1 MTPENSTG
9 KPGGNTW
16 DTDDPFP
23 PVPVLNF
30 VDQDPENEVFAT
42 NHELRRSP
50 QGRKILVQTG
60 VSMKGYQRGQGK
72 FRSLVPFTERRF
84 CAWDGES
91 VRRNIR
97 IDSVDVGGNR
107 TDFERS
113 DSVYVLF
120 GNSDGDYVSG
130 PNLSTAE
137 CLSLIIDKSD
147 IDAIHF
153 GFAFSYDVNM
163 ILKDLSKNH
172 LRVLKDC
179 GRVHWKRW
187 NIEYLPRKWFLV
199 TDRLIG
205 KTVRI
210 WDVFSFFMSSAVDA
224 WHKYGVEVSETVLR
238 GKMERGDVPYEKLW
252 TDIYPYWSE
261 ENQAYVSLM
270 VKLREALH
278 AADLYISSW
287 HGPGAIASHSLK
299 KHGNHRHMAGVPRV
313 VSDAAQYAY
322 GGGRF
327 EMFKVGRARVP
338 VFEYDINSAYPYA
351 ITQLPNL
358 AAGAWRHVLEPGRI
372 SRFGVYR
379 VSFSVNPFDPIS
391 NFHRPMPFL
400 HRDKRGNISFPCV
413 NETWVWSPELWGKNN
428 FPGLTIHEG
437 WEFIEDSDE
446 RPFAWLAENY
456 AIRQRYKEEK
466 NPAQLAL
473 KLQMNSMYG
482 KMAQRVGWNEE
493 KRLPPKWHQ
502 LEWAGW
508 VTAYCR
514 SMVYRAALYAG
525 TSLVAFETDAV
536 FATRDISEHLDI
548 GPSLGQWEYT
558 RYDDFVY
565 LQSGCRFGLKNGEWE
580 AKYRGFDRGSLSL
593 ESALE
598 SLSGPPEQWTI
609 TGTTKRF
616 IGFAQALHTDFSSWR
631 EFQSD
636 KARILHIGGEGKR
649 RHIPKLCRA
658 CRRGIPASETF
669 HDAALGVPIPAD
681 PTSEKHHIPWKDA
694 APLETQEL
702 TDLSRFEVEL

>member
-1 MTPENSTG
+1 MIPPNSTG
-9 KPGGNTW
+9 KHGENTW
-16 DTDDPFP
+16 DTSPFVEIP
-23 PVPVLNF
+23 DLEF
-30 VDQDPENEVFAT
+30 VDQDPDNEVFAT
-42 NHELRRSP
+42 HHNLRRTP

-84 CAWDGES
+84 VAWDGES
-91 VRRNIR
+91 VRSNIR
-97 IDSVDVGGNR
+97 HDYVEIGETN
-107 TDFERS
+107 FQYERS

-120 GNSDGDYVSG
+120 GNSDGDYVSS

-137 CLSLIIDKSD
+137 CLSLIIAKAD

-172 LRVLKDC
+172 LRVLKDS
-179 GRVHWKRW
+179 GKVHWKRW
-187 NIEYLPRKWFLV
+187 NLQYLPRKWFLV
-199 TDRLIG
+199 TDRMTG

-210 WDVFSFFMSSAVDA
+210 WDVFSFFMCSAVEA
-224 WHKYGVEVSETVLR
+224 WQQYGVEVSETVLR

-252 TDIYPYWSE
+252 TDIFPYWAE
-261 ENQAYVSLM
+261 ENQAYVALM

-299 KHGNHRHMAGVPRV
+299 KHGNHRSMARV
-313 VSDAAQYAY
+313 SGAVSDASQHAY

-327 EMFKVGRARVP
+327 EMFKVGRARLP

-351 ITQLPNL
+351 ISQLPNL
-358 AAGAWRHVLEPGRI
+358 ASGAWRRVLEPSRI

-379 VSFSVNPFDPIS
+379 VSFAVNPFDPVA

-413 NETWVWSPELWGKNN
+413 NETWVWSPELWGKQN

-437 WEFIEDSDE
+437 WEFHEENDDD

-456 AIRQRYKEEK
+456 AIRKRYKAEG

-508 VTAYCR
+508 VTSYCR
-514 SMVYRAALYAG
+514 SMVFRAALYSG
-525 TSLVAFETDAV
+525 TDLVAFETDAV
-536 FATRDISEHLDI
+536 FTTRDISAHLEI
-548 GPSLGQWEYT
+548 GDELGLWEMT
-558 RYDDFVY
+558 TYDDFVY
-565 LQSGCRFGLKNGEWE
+565 LQSGCRFGLKDGEWK
-580 AKYRGFDRGSLSL
+580 AKYRGFDKGSLSL
-593 ESALE
+593 DAALQ
-598 SLSGPPEQWTI
+598 SLAGPPESWVI
-609 TGTTKRF
+609 NGTTKRF

-636 KARILHIGGEGKR
+636 KARVLHIGGEGKR
-649 RHIPKLCRA
+649 RHISRLCRA
-658 CRRGIPASETF
+658 CQDGIPASETF
-669 HDAALGVPIPAD
+669 HDAALGVPIPEN
-681 PTSEKHHIPWKDA
+681 PQSEKHHLPWKDS

-702 TDLSRFEVEL
+702 TDETRYEVEI